1 MISPRLTENKNHH
14 HAQQLRRHEEKPPQE
29 MVCNFAAR
37 LTVKTEGLD
46 AREEEDIF
54 PSFSFPSTPI
64 GSENHEDANIFCESI
79 LENNFMGSLSPTFLS
94 PTTSESNM
102 FPMSPCRLNSYG
114 LGHNV
119 QTSES
124 DLTDIISAPTSVTN
138 SPILNLDFSLDKVD
152 LDFPNPS
159 HTHPQKRK
167 KKKKF
172 CPHIW
177 RIH

>member
-1 MISPRLTENKNHH
+1 
-14 HAQQLRRHEEKPPQE
+14 
-29 MVCNFAAR
+29 
-37 LTVKTEGLD
+37 
-46 AREEEDIF
+46 
-54 PSFSFPSTPI
+54 
-64 GSENHEDANIFCESI
+64 
-79 LENNFMGSLSPTFLS
+79 MGSLSPTFLS

-152 LDFPNPS
+152 LDFPFDNPDFFS
-159 HTHPQKRK
+159 
-167 KKKKF
+167 
-172 CPHIW
+172 
-177 RIH
+177 